1 MVQENEIIMLLIGVG
16 ILFFILANRLRLNSL
31 PASKMLIL
39 GFYVILAGW
48 FLTVLEGFYWNGI
61 LNILEHICYAGSSV
75 LVALW
80 CWRVFG
86 SRKEDK

>member
-1 MVQENEIIMLLIGVG
+1 MQENEIIMLLIGVC
-16 ILFFILANRLRLNSL
+16 ILFFILGNRSRLNSL
-31 PASKMLIL
+31 PSSKLLIM
-39 GFYVILAGW
+39 GFFVILSGW
-48 FLTVLEGFYWNGI
+48 FLTVLEGFFWKGV

-86 SRKEDK
+86 RQEEDK